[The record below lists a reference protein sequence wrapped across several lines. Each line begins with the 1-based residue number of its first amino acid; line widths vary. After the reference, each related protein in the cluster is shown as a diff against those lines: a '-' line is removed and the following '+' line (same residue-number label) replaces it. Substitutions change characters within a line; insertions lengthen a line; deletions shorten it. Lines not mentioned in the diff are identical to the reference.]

1 MLERI
6 VRSIA
11 VAYKDFE
18 DVFNVVS
25 SSKILRQQGET
36 VWKSCCSPC
45 RSDSDFALDQLCANK
60 ESVKAH

>member
-25 SSKILRQQGET
+25 SSKILRQQWGEEG
-36 VWKSCCSPC
+36 VEELL
-45 RSDSDFALDQLCANK
+45 FALPQ
-60 ESVKAH
+60 